1 MKSNIFAF
9 DQMQFF
15 AFAQKIS
22 KSNLIN
28 KSILPQKNST
38 IQNSKNSNLLYSE
51 ILPNKERSKSVNAIM
66 SSILKQGKVNYH
78 KEIKTINKQNENLE
92 LNNYIIDNNNIKI
105 NNNNKD
111 FNNNEGN
118 FSINNDI
125 INENNLSINDN
136 RNNLSFYDLNYSNE
150 QNYYNDYQNN
160 RNKSLTQRQGYHSY
174 NNNINKK
181 DIHSIKNF
189 LFLTRNLGGKKK
201 IKKKILNTEEHF
213 DNKTNPSI
221 NSFTNNTINDNNLNY
236 INKNNNTDNNFT
248 DNICANI
255 NENNINGNIVLD
267 INEINNNDLNSRSIP
282 HFTNVNNHSYYSFKS
297 TKVNNNIFRRNS
309 QIKEFNSVNSL
320 NNSKMNNFNKS
331 KNYVPKIK
339 FIDNLFEIPKNQSF
353 KNLNLNLNNIHNN
366 LPYKND
372 NFEDIENINPNT
384 NINSN
389 YNILTSKN
397 TPSSILEKKNNNT
410 YNNTYNN
417 RISTNNKTNPNIF
430 PKNYI
435 TNNNLLNQKK
445 ESIIIELED
454 LIVLE
459 EKLYYIKKSFNE
471 KKSHHKICI
480 EWWNFYIYT
489 SFGGNFELF
498 FKNDENKTNFQI
510 AHETSILELISII
523 ITYEILK
530 DSELNQSISFLLID
544 LLNEVH
550 QNFLI
555 ICDYILSIIKD
566 KISKKNIWV
575 NKLQNIIALKLNN
588 SINSNEH
595 ILLLTKGNCTI
606 NSIIK
611 NILKKEKNENL
622 TFIKEQYYRKIK
634 ETTIQKLNDYFKNKI
649 KEDYL
654 KKGEN
659 FSFIIPEN
667 NPNSIIKIPYLEN
680 KIKNNKIFTLV
691 LDLDDTLI
699 NFKYDS
705 LGRGILKLRPNL
717 HNFLDEMCKIFEII
731 IFTAATKDYA
741 DPILDIIENKKKY
754 FDMRLYRQHTILMN
768 NVLVKDLSKLGRDL
782 SKTIII
788 DNMPQNFKLQKENG
802 IFIQS
807 YDGENKNDSKLVCL
821 CNILKYVT
829 RNFNCDVREELRKVK
844 KEIFSQITTDLKF
857 EDD

>member
-1 MKSNIFAF
+1 MNSNIITF
-9 DQMQFF
+9 DQSQFF
-15 AFAQKIS
+15 SLAQKIS

-28 KSILPQKNST
+28 KSILPQKNSK
-38 IQNSKNSNLLYSE
+38 IQNSKNSNLIYSE

-78 KEIKTINKQNENLE
+78 KEIKTINKQNEKLE
-92 LNNYIIDNNNIKI
+92 I
-105 NNNNKD
+105 NNNNLNDSNNNINKD
-111 FNNNEGN
+111 FSHNEKNINNN
-118 FSINNDI
+118 IN
-125 INENNLSINDN
+125 NENNLSVNYN
-136 RNNLSFYDLNYSNE
+136 NNQNNLSFYYLNFSNE
-150 QNYYNDYQNN
+150 QNNNDNYNN
-160 RNKSLTQRQGYHSY
+160 RNKSLTHRQGYHLY

-201 IKKKILNTEEHF
+201 IKKKILNTEENL
-213 DNKTNPSI
+213 DNKTNPSTTL
-221 NSFTNNTINDNNLNY
+221 STNNTINDNNLNH
-236 INKNNNTDNNFT
+236 INKNSITDNNLI
-248 DNICANI
+248 DNIND
-255 NENNINGNIVLD
+255 NLKENNNNGNIILD
-267 INEINNNDLNSRSIP
+267 INEINNNNLTSRSISRIS
-282 HFTNVNNHSYYSFKS
+282 NVNNNSYYSFKS
-297 TKVNNNIFRRNS
+297 IKGNNNIFRRNS
-309 QIKEFNSVNSL
+309 QIKQFNSVNSL
-320 NNSKMNNFNKS
+320 NNSKMNNFNNS
-331 KNYVPKIK
+331 KICIPKIK
-339 FIDNLFEIPKNQSF
+339 FMDNIYEIPKNQSF

-366 LPYKND
+366 LPYKID
-372 NFEDIENINPNT
+372 NLEDIENINPNT
-384 NINSN
+384 NTNINSN
-389 YNILTSKN
+389 YNLLTPKN
-397 TPSSILEKKNNNT
+397 LILEKNNNNT
-410 YNNTYNN
+410 YNNTYTN
-417 RISTNNKTNPNIF
+417 RITTNNKTNQNII

-435 TNNNLLNQKK
+435 TNNNLSNPNK

-459 EKLYYIKKSFNE
+459 EKICYIINSFNE
-471 KKSHHKICI
+471 NKSHHKLCI

-498 FKNDENKTNFQI
+498 FKNDENKNNFDI
-510 AHETSILELISII
+510 AHESSILELISII

-530 DSELNQSISFLLID
+530 DSILKQSISFLLID

-555 ICDYILSIIKD
+555 ICDYILYIIKD
-566 KISKKNIWV
+566 KISKKNIWI
-575 NKLQNIIALKLNN
+575 NKLQNIISQKLNN
-588 SINSNEH
+588 SINSNDH
-595 ILLLTKGNCTI
+595 ILLLTKGNYTI
-606 NSIIK
+606 NTIIK
-611 NILKKEKNENL
+611 NILKEEKKENL
-622 TFIKEQYYRKIK
+622 SFIKEEYYSKIK
-634 ETTIQKLNDYFKNKI
+634 ETKIEDLNNYFKNKI
-649 KEDYL
+649 KEDYI

-680 KIKNNKIFTLV
+680 KIKNNKKFTLV

-699 NFKYDS
+699 NFKYDN

-717 HNFLDEMCKIFEII
+717 HIFLNEMIKIFELI
-731 IFTAATKDYA
+731 IFTAATQDYA
-741 DPILDIIENKKKY
+741 DPILNIIEKKKKY

-782 SKTIII
+782 TKIIII

-807 YDGENKNDSKLVCL
+807 YNGENKNDKKLIYL
-821 CNILKYVT
+821 CNILKFVT